1 MHTVKAPQARGVM
14 LIHSARAALC
24 PHIEWALGA
33 VLGSAQ
39 PLDWTNQPAERGT
52 RRAEL
57 SFTAPAG
64 TGALLASR
72 LKAWENVRFE
82 VTEEPTP
89 GSDGMRWSYTP
100 SLGLFS
106 SAIGVHGD
114 VLVHEDRIK
123 QAVAAEALGGASIHD
138 ALHRLLGT
146 AWDDELEIFRHAGE
160 DAPVRWLHQVV

>member
-1 MHTVKAPQARGVM
+1 MFTDNAPQARGVM
-14 LIHSARAALC
+14 FIHSAPAALC
-24 PHIEWALGA
+24 PHIEWAIGA
-33 VLGSAQ
+33 VLGSPQA
-39 PLDWTNQPAERGT
+39 LDWTNQPAERAS

-64 TGALLASR
+64 TAASLASR
-72 LKAWENVRFE
+72 LKTWDHVRFE
-82 VTEEPTP
+82 VTEEPSA

-106 SAIGVHGD
+106 SVIGVHGD

-123 QAVAAEALGGASIHD
+123 QAVIKDALGGESIHE
-138 ALHRLLGT
+138 ALQNLLGVP
-146 AWDDELEIFRHAGE
+146 WDEELDIFRHAAE